1 MSPIRVSAILCSL
14 GFLACTTP
22 ATSELG
28 TSSGTGPGTSSGS
41 SGGSS
46 SGATPALD
54 AGVSDANPTVDSG
67 EASDAKP
74 GDATSRCAPAGTQVV
89 AFTTD
94 DGVKLSGELHSTG
107 KAGGPAAVLLHMIPP
122 SNDHK
127 NFPAAFVDKLVAK
140 GITVLNID
148 RRGAGASGGVAKEAY
163 TGPQGKLDAKAA
175 VTFLTASTC
184 AADANRIALV
194 GASNGTTTALDYA
207 LSAGSAKPKAL
218 VFLTG
223 GTYTELQNT
232 FAKNRPAL
240 DVMPI
245 MFVFSK
251 AERAWS
257 AALQPGAP
265 AAWQFKEYDKG
276 DHGTRMFQ
284 AQPASMDAVAEFV
297 DAQLKP

>member
-1 MSPIRVSAILCSL
+1 
-14 GFLACTTP
+14 
-22 ATSELG
+22 
-28 TSSGTGPGTSSGS
+28 
-41 SGGSS
+41 
-46 SGATPALD
+46 
-54 AGVSDANPTVDSG
+54 
-67 EASDAKP
+67 
-74 GDATSRCAPAGTQVV
+74 
-89 AFTTD
+89 
-94 DGVKLSGELHSTG
+94 VKLSAELHSTG
-107 KAGGPAAVLLHMIPP
+107 KAGGPAAILIHMIPP

-175 VTFLTASTC
+175 FAFMTTSPC
-184 AADANRIALV
+184 SADASRVAIVA
-194 GASNGTTTALDYA
+194 ASNGTTTALDHTLA
-207 LSAGSAKPKAL
+207 A
-218 VFLTG
+218 G

-240 DVMPI
+240 DAMPI

-297 DAQLKP
+297 DAELRQ